1 MFTISLAGGELFS
14 IAHLAAMPGAR
25 QARPG
30 SQPVTLH
37 IPGSRLAQLQQRLSL
52 PGTACVSKATPRGRH
67 PHDAGNLVLLRQP
80 GPVALVQTMASTPPG
95 QTVSGHPASIASTI
109 LLTSGT
115 SQHAAMPEE
124 TKLIL
129 DENEMANAEKLGST
143 RTSFQK
149 LCPLDA
155 RLDLIIQTN
164 ERRCTRA
171 PVYGCDL
178 RQACLSATLVPE
190 MSCCS
195 HSDDC
200 FGQHSLLPWQLEG
213 LSGSHGALKLAVLGM
228 EQRLKRVWDE
238 MGRNI
243 LVFMPAVTSFPPC
256 MDASHPVSHAPL
268 EEQFCQSLKSGTTFL
283 HHHSF
288 QNCLQLPDPSSIL
301 AQSGKLQTLVFLLD
315 QLKKQHR
322 RLLLLSHSEKVLDL
336 IERFFAHWRLPYARV
351 EGNSTTNTRRVGV
364 PYKACLALLNTFAA
378 VIKLCSVWCDGLRAV
393 VLNLFTMV
401 GCTCRSHCV
410 MRAEPTQ
417 PTSSVSIN
425 KKLYLSPHPLL
436 PTLLLFSGFLLAKCS
451 SEWPSI
457 LDPIVDCSAS
467 CVQHGPAIMF
477 FHTRWGRWR
486 CCVGRVSGMGSLH
499 ELLVISIVGLP
510 SCKTSPCT
518 GW

>member
-351 EGNSTTNTRRVGV
+351 EGNSTTNTRRRV
-364 PYKACLALLNTFAA
+364 AEHFRSNRRLFCLMCSTRTRYNVLPHTMGPLAVLCWEGEWDGLSARASRDFYRRVALMQDITVYRMVTEGTVEEALLKEATVLSLLEDLANCGCDLEAA
-378 VIKLCSVWCDGLRAV
+378 K
-393 VLNLFTMV
+393 F
-401 GCTCRSHCV
+401 
-410 MRAEPTQ
+410 Q
-417 PTSSVSIN
+417 PV
-425 KKLYLSPHPLL
+425 
-436 PTLLLFSGFLLAKCS
+436 C
-451 SEWPSI
+451 
-457 LDPIVDCSAS
+457 
-467 CVQHGPAIMF
+467 
-477 FHTRWGRWR
+477 
-486 CCVGRVSGMGSLH
+486 
-499 ELLVISIVGLP
+499 
-510 SCKTSPCT
+510 
-518 GW
+518 